1 MLGFLKQESR
11 SARTENGAAAWASSM
26 SACLDLFSTAGAL
39 RGASE
44 EELERRFLRA
54 WAENPDLALRIVF
67 LDRKSTR
74 LNSRHRIES
83 RIT

>member
-1 MLGFLKQESR
+1 MLGFLKQESL

-44 EELERRFLRA
+44 EDLERRFLRA
-54 WAENPDLALRIVF
+54 WA
-67 LDRKSTR
+67 
-74 LNSRHRIES
+74 
-83 RIT
+83 